1 MKLTRP
7 RFGLKTLLASIAVVA
22 CLLAVAVRAQRVHN
36 AARFVESHGGDVWCG
51 ELLYA
56 GSDFGSTP
64 CSTAEILWLRLS
76 MVTEI
81 MLGKKPDLWICYIPD
96 DRQRFADAMAI
107 LNPQEITFEVLGPID
122 LAWIHP
128 NESILRIIP

>member
-1 MKLTRP
+1 
-7 RFGLKTLLASIAVVA
+7 
-22 CLLAVAVRAQRVHN
+22 
-36 AARFVESHGGDVWCG
+36 
-51 ELLYA
+51 
-56 GSDFGSTP
+56 
-64 CSTAEILWLRLS
+64 

-107 LNPQEITFEVLGPID
+107 LNPQEITFGVLGPID